1 MALSRK
7 AWIAAGLGARLLMIA
22 FLAMTV
28 QLTRAN
34 HTRLSYE
41 DDFNKLQSYTY
52 VHICPCNPS
61 YI

>member
-7 AWIAAGLGARLLMIA
+7 AWIAAGLCARLLMIA

-41 DDFNKLQSYTY
+41 DDFNKFQSYTC
-52 VHICPCNPS
+52 VHICPCNLS

>member
-1 MALSRK
+1 MALPRK

-22 FLAMTV
+22 FLAMTM

-34 HTRLSYE
+34 HTRLSYK
-41 DDFNKLQSYTY
+41 DDYYKLQSYTY
-52 VHICPCNPS
+52 VHICPCNLS